1 MGLHSSLSR
10 TLAVAGALGV
20 VALFVGWSSDRLPEA
35 HAYHSAAELGAF
47 RGAGIDLPLGR
58 NRYFAASGECHG
70 CHGPDTVNDHSMID
84 ANGVDVNVSDDW
96 RSTMMANSARD
107 PFWRAKVSHETTVNP
122 AHKAALEDKCTSCHA
137 PMGRFDMY
145 YRHAGMFSIDSM
157 LASPL
162 ALDGV
167 SCLACHMLSP
177 DSLALNFSGHL
188 IFDTNYV
195 AYGPYGGP
203 DDPNPIFGPPMTS
216 FVGYEPLYGAHV
228 TDAGL
233 CAGCHTLIT
242 ATADLDGNPTG
253 DQFVE
258 QATYHE
264 WVNSIYDTD
273 ANPEGGVS
281 CQGCHVPRIDDA
293 VVISANYLFL
303 QGRSPFGMHHFAGA
317 NTFMLEL
324 LKNNSEVLG
333 LTASAAQFDSTIA
346 RTDRMLKQNSI
357 LLEANMAARD
367 ADTAFINVKL
377 TNLAGHRFPSGYP
390 SRRAFIELEV
400 LDEANNTLFR
410 SGGWDPAY
418 EVIGH
423 DADWEPHHDVIRTP
437 DQAQIYEMVMSD
449 VNGDKTTVLER
460 AKEPLKD
467 NRLVPIGFSTSHPS
481 YDTTLIA
488 GVPASDTDFNHGP
501 GGEEGSGT
509 DITRYHV
516 PMNGYTGQVTVRT
529 KVWYQSAPPRW
540 MEEMFAHSTPEIDLF
555 RDMYEAADGSPVLVK
570 EHSFIDFTTGV
581 DDLRE
586 LGVRIFPNPVMN
598 GLLRVEGITGRVSS
612 IEVFGVNGKLVAAH
626 RPQGASSWQLRLPE
640 GRGTYLVVVHAAGR
654 RFVERVVVL

>member
-1 MGLHSSLSR
+1 MGIHSSFSR
-10 TLAVAGALGV
+10 TLAIAGAIAV
-20 VALFVGWSSDRLPEA
+20 VAVFVGWNSGQLPEA
-35 HAYHSAAELGAF
+35 HAYHSADELGAF

-70 CHGPDTVNDHSMID
+70 CHGPDTVNNYSMIT
-84 ANGVDVNVSDDW
+84 AEGVDVNVSDDW

-107 PFWRAKVSHETTVNP
+107 PFWRAKVSHETAVNP
-122 AHKAALEDKCTSCHA
+122 AHKLALEDKCTSCHA
-137 PMGRFDMY
+137 PMGRYDMY
-145 YRHAGMFSIDSM
+145 YRHAGLFSIDSM
-157 LASPL
+157 LASPV
-162 ALDGV
+162 AMDGV
-167 SCLACHMLSP
+167 SCLSCHMQSP

-188 IFDTNYV
+188 IFDTNNV
-195 AYGPYGGP
+195 AYGPY
-203 DDPNPIFGPPMTS
+203 DDVFGPPMTS
-216 FVGYEPLYGAHV
+216 FVGYEPLYGAHIN
-228 TDAGL
+228 DAGL

-253 DQFVE
+253 NHFVE

-303 QGRSPFGMHHFAGA
+303 QGKSPFGMHHFAGA
-317 NTFMLEL
+317 NTFMLKL
-324 LKNNSEVLG
+324 LKNNSEALG
-333 LTASAAQFDSTIA
+333 LTASTAQFDSTIA
-346 RTDRMLKQNSI
+346 RTDRLLKQNSI
-357 LLEANMAARD
+357 LLETNMAARD
-367 ADTAFINVKL
+367 ADTAYINVKL
-377 TNLAGHRFPSGYP
+377 TNIVGHRFPSGYP

-400 LDEANNTLFR
+400 LDEADNTLFR
-410 SGGWDPAY
+410 SGGWDPSY

-437 DQAQIYEMVMSD
+437 DQAQIYEMVMGD

-467 NRLVPIGFSTSHPS
+467 NRLVPIGFSTSHAS
-481 YDTTLIA
+481 YDTTRIV
-488 GVPASDTDFNHGP
+488 GVPASDTDFNYGP
-501 GGEEGSGT
+501 GGEGSGT

-529 KVWYQSAPPRW
+529 KVWYQAAPPRW
-540 MEEMFAHSTPEIDLF
+540 MEEMFAYSTPEIDLF
-555 RDMYEAADGSPVLVK
+555 RDMFEAADGSPVLVK
-570 EHSFIDFTTGV
+570 EHQFIDFTTGV

-586 LGVRIFPNPVMN
+586 LGVRIFPNPVVN
-598 GLLRVEGITGRVSS
+598 GLLRIEGLSGRVNS
-612 IEVFGVNGKLVAAH
+612 IDVFGLNGKLVATH
-626 RPQGASSWQLRLPE
+626 RPQGVPSWQLRLPE
-640 GRGTYLVVVHAAGR
+640 GRGTYVVVIHAAGR
-654 RFVERVVVL
+654 RLVERVVVL